1 MRVLNLC
8 HGQGNGVDSAC
19 LMTASNM
26 LIGKGEDGDRN
37 SCVCP
42 ILREFII
49 KTNDRMPLEFLGGLY
64 GPLVWEIVGTRNDDM
79 EVMEARAFK
88 LVDWCVR
95 VQVPAL
101 LDRLGDDRHEAMRA
115 IGEISDRAAASKARD
130 SIRGLF
136 KFDSSASG
144 SAAVYAID
152 STIVVA
158 SGSPAAAA
166 KYAAYAAAFGA
177 DYCPAV
183 RTSRDYWA
191 MFPEIIRKV
200 ASIGDTRPKE
210 MPEVVLTDE
219 QLVEALGGK

>member
-8 HGQGNGVDSAC
+8 HGKGNGVDTAC

-26 LIGKGEDGDRN
+26 LIGKGEDGDFN

-42 ILREFII
+42 ILRTFII
-49 KTNDRMPLEFLGGLY
+49 KTNDRMPLRFLGELY

-79 EVMEARAFK
+79 EVRKARAFK
-88 LVDWCVR
+88 LADWCVR
-95 VQVPAL
+95 VQVPML
-101 LDRLGDDRHEAMRA
+101 LELLGDDRHRAMRA
-115 IGEISDRAAASKARD
+115 IGEISDRAAASKAED

-136 KFDSSASG
+136 NFDYSADTN

-152 STIVVA
+152 ATIAAATDSADVTATYAAYTAAHAA
-158 SGSPAAAA
+158 SGSVN
-166 KYAAYAAAFGA
+166 
-177 DYCPAV
+177 DN
-183 RTSRDYWA
+183 RDYWA
-191 MFPEIIRKV
+191 MFPEIIREV

-219 QLVEALGGK
+219 QLVEALGGH